1 MSASVI
7 PFQHRPEIVKQVR
20 EIFFE
25 SSTRK
30 EFKDQAERDAFFE
43 KYVGFYLAHYPELAW
58 VGMLGEKV
66 LGYIVA
72 APTSTDPEL
81 DKIQPHLKAFEAL
94 FKDYPAHLHINC
106 HHESRGMGLGSQLVR
121 ALEGKLRAEKI
132 SGLHI
137 MTGPDS
143 LNRSFYKKLGFDFE
157 SELPF
162 RGTPILFMGKRL
174 SENKF

>member
-1 MSASVI
+1 MSASVVPYI
-7 PFQHRPEIVKQVR
+7 DRPEILDQVK

-30 EFKDQAERDAFFE
+30 EFKDQVERDAFFE
-43 KYVGFYLAHYPELAW
+43 KYVGFYLRHYPELAW
-58 VGMLGEKV
+58 IGVLGDKV

-72 APTSTDPEL
+72 APASTDPEL

-94 FKDYPAHLHINC
+94 FKAYPAHLHINC
-106 HHESRGMGLGSQLVR
+106 HHDSRGTGLGSQLVR
-121 ALEGKLRAEKI
+121 VLVAELKVMKI
-132 SGLHI
+132 PGLHI

-143 LNRSFYKKLGFDFE
+143 QNRSFYKKLGFDFE

-174 SENKF
+174 